1 MLVRFYEKKIEMV
14 NECEEVGG
22 GGGLNRVMLKIIR
35 WIEWIDSW
43 FMLRKYVE
51 KLEKEIF

>member
-14 NECEEVGG
+14 NECEEVG